1 MTIGNVSAVTAN
13 SGESIQKQRVRYSAK
28 AACATASVPASG
40 KDAGS
45 MEEAVF
51 MQKVSHT
58 QAQRHEGIWGE
69 RLDTSRGLA

>member
-1 MTIGNVSAVTAN
+1 
-13 SGESIQKQRVRYSAK
+13 VRYSAK

-51 MQKVSHT
+51 MQKLSHT